1 MVESTKGIVISVRII
16 RKIFLWLTH
25 EYLSVIQ
32 QWTDVCTVVNAEI
45 KAFKLKLD
53 ETENKYWCG

>member
-25 EYLSVIQ
+25 EYLSAIQ
-32 QWTDVCTVVNAEI
+32 QWTGVCTVVNAEI
-45 KAFKLKLD
+45 KLKLD
-53 ETENKYWCG
+53 KTENKYWCG